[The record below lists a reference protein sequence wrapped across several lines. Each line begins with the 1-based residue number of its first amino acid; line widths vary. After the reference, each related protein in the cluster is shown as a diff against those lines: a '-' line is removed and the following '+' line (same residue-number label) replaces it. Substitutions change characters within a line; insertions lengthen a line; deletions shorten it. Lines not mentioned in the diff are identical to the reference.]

1 VIEINS
7 GESGGFFY
15 MAKPGLLKEIM
26 LQTPH
31 SFRMVATSLIALM
44 NFGRFG

>member
-1 VIEINS
+1 
-7 GESGGFFY
+7 

-31 SFRMVATSLIALM
+31 SLHMVAIPLIALM